1 MIQIIFMI
9 IVVPE
14 RLTLE
19 SVIQNVNLDK
29 NKTTIPIG
37 FNINDL
43 NYIDIDIADTT
54 NFTIVGKERSGK
66 TNFIKMI
73 IEVLNSIADAMQSAD
88 EDIAS
93 KISMQ

>member
-1 MIQIIFMI
+1 MI

-29 NKTTIPIG
+29 NETTIPIG

-43 NYIDIDIADTT
+43 NYID
-54 NFTIVGKERSGK
+54 
-66 TNFIKMI
+66 
-73 IEVLNSIADAMQSAD
+73 IADAMQSAD